1 MKIEVQYL
9 IYVCILTAV
18 MWLPYVLERVLVQ
31 GLADAVGYPDQDA
44 RPTSAWARR
53 LKKAHYNAVEN
64 LVVFAPLVLAAQV
77 LGASSE
83 TIGTAAVWY
92 FWARIVHAVSYLLA
106 IPWVRT
112 LSFTA
117 GWIATLVIA
126 WNLLP

>member
-1 MKIEVQYL
+1 MKTEVQYL

-31 GLADAVGYPDQDA
+31 GLEDAVGYPEQDA

-64 LVVFAPLVLAAQV
+64 LVIFAPLVLAAQV

-92 FWARIVHAVSYLLA
+92 FWARIVHAVSYMLA

-126 WNLLP
+126 WKLLP